1 MEFWFDKVTVLWS
14 EVNAEPCQTS
24 VMELKPLPIL
34 GESSIMFDMVPNMPL
49 IKTVARYWETYKTNI
64 MFSELA
70 KNTQSPFILNNLSNC
85 KMNDDPNEK
94 NAFVLEKLNRENCR
108 CRMKAW
114 MFRRDN
120 PLHTKALLIFQQ
132 VFSDSIHCLFQSPV

>member
-24 VMELKPLPIL
+24 LMELKPLSIL
-34 GESSIMFDMVPNMPL
+34 GESSIMFDRAPNMRL
-49 IKTVARYWETYKTNI
+49 IKTVARYWETNKINI
-64 MFSELA
+64 LFSELA
-70 KNTQSPFILNNLSNC
+70 KKTQSLFILNNLSNY
-85 KMNDDPNEK
+85 KMNDGLNEK

-114 MFRRDN
+114 IFRRDN
-120 PLHTKALLIFQQ
+120 PLNTKVLLIFQHI
-132 VFSDSIHCLFQSPV
+132 FSDSIHCLFQSLV